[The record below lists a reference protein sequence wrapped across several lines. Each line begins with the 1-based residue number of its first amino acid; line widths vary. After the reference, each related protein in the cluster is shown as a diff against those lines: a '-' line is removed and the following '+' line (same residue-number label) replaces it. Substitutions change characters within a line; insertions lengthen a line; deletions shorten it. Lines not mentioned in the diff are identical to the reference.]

1 MISLDN
7 IDDDINIVKWINE
20 KKLEKKQNEV

>member
-20 KKLEKKQNEV
+20 KKLEKKQNEE